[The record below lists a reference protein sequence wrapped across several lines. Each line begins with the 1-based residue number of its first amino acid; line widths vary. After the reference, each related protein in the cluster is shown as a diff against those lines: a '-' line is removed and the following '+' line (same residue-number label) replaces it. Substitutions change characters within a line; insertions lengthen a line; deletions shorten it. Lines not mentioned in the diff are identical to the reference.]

1 MAARYRRLRAAR
13 RERERRV
20 GLSETVAQ
28 VAGSGT
34 SGREIAAPDPA
45 IYKLTEKKI
54 NPKVMLTLTAG
65 HADSGARDL
74 SALVSAISPAC
85 TCGQR
90 SNCSTPASLSCW
102 LSHTLPHIL
111 SLFRT
116 IAWALLSSPTSRS
129 THHSRHAR
137 TNRGKQQRQN
147 TLAKRR
153 ECTHTRT
160 HTHRQKKDTARAR
173 RDLSRL
179 KRTDCG
185 CLPLT
190 RTQSY
195 NQTTRARCRT
205 PAARRGGTGSPS

>member
-1 MAARYRRLRAAR
+1 MAARYRRLRAAKR
-13 RERERRV
+13 ASESGESE
-20 GLSETVAQ
+20 SETR
-28 VAGSGT
+28 AGRRQRHIGPRDC
-34 SGREIAAPDPA
+34 GARPWA
-45 IYKLTEKKI
+45 IYKLTEKKNKSKGYAHTNCTPTPAHEI
-54 NPKVMLTLTAG
+54 SPT
-65 HADSGARDL
+65 DSGR
-74 SALVSAISPAC
+74 SNRSPAC

-90 SNCSTPASLSCW
+90 SNCSAPASLCC

-129 THHSRHAR
+129 THSRHAR

-160 HTHRQKKDTARAR
+160 HTHRQKKTPRAR
-173 RDLSRL
+173 RDRSRL

-195 NQTTRARCRT
+195 NQTTRARCQT